1 MSGPVMASY
10 KYAQAA
16 DSVRAQIADGTLRPG
31 DPAPSGAAIARRNGC
46 SALTARKALRSLIN
60 DGTLIPGPSRNARP
74 MVAGPDDPAA
84 DRRNRARAGRELSG
98 ALATRRRAAGLTQHE
113 LGALA
118 GFSLTAIGHA
128 ETGRLWQSRRFWEY
142 ADKEL
147 SAGGELLTL
156 HDAYRAA
163 TAPADAASTAED
175 TGTEAIIDTP
185 PPTIAVA
192 LSGPVTCV
200 TITWADGEA
209 TTVYP
214 PETPARPSDATP
226 VNWPRG

>member
-1 MSGPVMASY
+1 MTGPVMASY
-10 KYAQAA
+10 KYARAA

-31 DPAPSGAAIARRNGC
+31 GPAPSGAAIARRNGC
-46 SALTARKALRSLIN
+46 SALIARKALRSLIE
-60 DGTLIPGPSRNARP
+60 DGTLLPGLSRNARP
-74 MVAGPDDPAA
+74 RVA
-84 DRRNRARAGRELSG
+84 DRDDRTTGRQNLGRARRELSG
-98 ALATRRRAAGLTQHE
+98 ALAARRRAAGLTQPE
-113 LGALA
+113 LAALA
-118 GFSLTAIGHA
+118 GFSITAVGHA

-147 SAGGELLTL
+147 SADGELLAL

-163 TAPADAASTAED
+163 TAPDAASTAED
-175 TGTEAIIDTP
+175 TGTGAIIDTP

-200 TITWADGEA
+200 TITWVDGEA

-214 PETPARPSDATP
+214 PETPARPADATP
-226 VNWPRG
+226 VN